1 MVQLHLRRLPLKPF
15 RWSKS
20 RNVSTSLSAGRRN
33 HKVTLVQPLNLTLAV
48 ISGLLLTAGGCSRS
62 SGDGS
67 NGAAGTAP
75 SASSSAYVPVA
86 ETLVGPPPDFDITAV
101 EVLDA
106 YEKDKKAASGRYRGK
121 SALIFGTIGDV
132 GKDDKRGA
140 FVSFPKNPDDA
151 MPDAPR
157 LKCFLKAGEEAAVA
171 SRKRGDKLDAV
182 GTIEEADGDV
192 FLSNCVVDTQMKVC
206 QLAGKSL
213 GRGACESNGDKLGA
227 RWKSTMDSV
236 EIVCQSPGGF
246 AAWSKEWASVP
257 KEQQQRTKA
266 SLDKTACHAVLESV
280 NIKLVVDLTV
290 ALGRIRWLNNTPT
303 LAP

>member
-1 MVQLHLRRLPLKPF
+1 MMM
-15 RWSKS
+15 
-20 RNVSTSLSAGRRN
+20 T
-33 HKVTLVQPLNLTLAV
+33 
-48 ISGLLLTAGGCSRS
+48 GGCSRS
-62 SGDGS
+62 STDAPTGV
-67 NGAAGTAP
+67 AADAA
-75 SASSSAYVPVA
+75 SASSNATIPA
-86 ETLVGPPPDFDITAV
+86 AQTLVGKPPDLDITSA

-121 SALIFGTIGDV
+121 TALIFGAMGDV

-140 FVSFPKNPDDA
+140 FVTFPKNADEM
-151 MPDAPR
+151 MPDAAR
-157 LKCFLKAGEEAAVA
+157 LRCFLKPGEEAALA

-182 GTIEEADGDV
+182 GTIDEADGEI
-192 FLSNCVVDTQMKVC
+192 FLRNCVVDTQMKVC
-206 QLAGKSL
+206 QVAGKSL
-213 GRGACESNGDKLGA
+213 GRGGCESNGDKLGS

-246 AAWSKEWASVP
+246 DAWAKEFAAIP
-257 KEQQQRTKA
+257 KDLPQKTKA

-290 ALGRIRWLNNTPT
+290 ALGRIRWVDNTPT

>member
-1 MVQLHLRRLPLKPF
+1 M
-15 RWSKS
+15 
-20 RNVSTSLSAGRRN
+20 TM
-33 HKVTLVQPLNLTLAV
+33 
-48 ISGLLLTAGGCSRS
+48 GGCSRS
-62 SGDGS
+62 GTDASG
-67 NGAAGTAP
+67 GAAATAP
-75 SASSSAYVPVA
+75 SASSSALVPA
-86 ETLVGPPPDFDITAV
+86 TESLAGKIPDLDITAP

-106 YEKDKKAASGRYRGK
+106 YEKDKKAAASRYRGK
-121 SALIFGTIGDV
+121 MALIFGSMGEV

-140 FVSFPKNPDDA
+140 FVTFPKNPDDA

-157 LKCFLKAGEEAAVA
+157 LRCFLKAGEEAALA

-182 GTIEEADGDV
+182 GTLDEADGEI
-192 FLSNCVVDTQMKVC
+192 FLRNCVVDTQMKVC
-206 QLAGKSL
+206 QVASKSF

-227 RWKSTMDSV
+227 RWKSTSDSV

-246 AAWSKEWASVP
+246 EAWSKEWASVP
-257 KEQQQRTKA
+257 KEQQQKTKV

-290 ALGRIRWLNNTPT
+290 ALGRIRWIDNTPT